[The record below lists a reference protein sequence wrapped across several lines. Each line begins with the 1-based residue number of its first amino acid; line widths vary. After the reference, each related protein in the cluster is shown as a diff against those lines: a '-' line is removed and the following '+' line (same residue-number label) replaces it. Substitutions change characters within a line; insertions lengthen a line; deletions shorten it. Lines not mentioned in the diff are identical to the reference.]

1 MALSEARR
9 AEMARKGAV
18 ELTVQ
23 GWLGLDDA
31 EMTVIEVRV
40 RLAREVR
47 RAREAAG
54 LTQADLAGRLEVA
67 QPRVAKIEAGGRG
80 VSLDDLVR
88 AFIAAGGT
96 LAELAAIVA
105 ASTPPAPV
113 ARQAVVVGSSE

>member
-23 GWLGLDDA
+23 EWLGLSDA
-31 EMTVIEVRV
+31 EMTVIEIHV
-40 RLAREVR
+40 RLSREVK

-54 LTQADLAGRLEVA
+54 LTQKDLAERMKVA
-67 QPRVAKIEAGGRG
+67 QPRVAKIETGGRG
-80 VSLDDLVR
+80 VSLDHLVF
-88 AFIAAGGT
+88 AFLAAGGT

-113 ARQAVVVGSSE
+113 ARQTVVAGSSE

>member
-23 GWLGLDDA
+23 EWLGLSDA
-31 EMTVIEVRV
+31 EMIVIEIHV
-40 RLAREVR
+40 RLSREVK

-54 LTQADLAGRLEVA
+54 LTQKDLAERMKVA
-67 QPRVAKIEAGGRG
+67 QPRVAKIETGGRG
-80 VSLDDLVR
+80 VSLDHLVS
-88 AFIAAGGT
+88 AFLAAGGT

-113 ARQAVVVGSSE
+113 ARQAVVAGE

>member
-23 GWLGLDDA
+23 EWLGLSDA
-31 EMTVIEVRV
+31 EMIVIEIHV
-40 RLAREVR
+40 RLSREVK

-54 LTQADLAGRLEVA
+54 LTQKDLAERMKVA
-67 QPRVAKIEAGGRG
+67 QPRIAKIERGGRG
-80 VSLDDLVR
+80 VSLDHLVS
-88 AFIAAGGT
+88 AFLTAGGT
-96 LAELAAIVA
+96 LAELAAIVV

-113 ARQAVVVGSSE
+113 AGRAVVAGSSG